1 MYLAA
6 HLPPVLPAQNKHQRH
21 IIVEL
26 GLVARLAQLVQRPLV
41 TTRTFSALGRERGRA
56 SGFCL
61 LGRRG
66 CLRRGDG
73 SSGWVWGG
81 GEALRDCICASTSV
95 MVMFV
100 VVVRDRLVVWSCGG
114 GMSRCRC

>member
-6 HLPPVLPAQNKHQRH
+6 HLPPVLPARTNHQRH

-41 TTRTFSALGRERGRA
+41 TTRSFSALGREKGWA

-61 LGRRG
+61 LGGIAERAE
-66 CLRRGDG
+66 LV
-73 SSGWVWGG
+73 SFF
-81 GEALRDCICASTSV
+81 AS
-95 MVMFV
+95 MLDV
-100 VVVRDRLVVWSCGG
+100 VL
-114 GMSRCRC
+114 

>member
-1 MYLAA
+1 LCAVSYDVSWCSLMYLAA

-61 LGRRG
+61 LGGIAERAE
-66 CLRRGDG
+66 L
-73 SSGWVWGG
+73 
-81 GEALRDCICASTSV
+81 ALFFAP
-95 MVMFV
+95 MLAV
-100 VVVRDRLVVWSCGG
+100 VL
-114 GMSRCRC
+114 